1 MDSFTPLPPP
11 PSSQPTRDLRR
22 LWVGN
27 LDQRVTEFALLN
39 ILKPFG
45 SVTQFD
51 LLVHKAGPMKGLP
64 RGYAFV
70 TFETDE
76 QAELAVRKLDGQR
89 LLERRLAVSY
99 AHEAPTPQQG
109 SGVGGIRPN
118 MVVSGNIAGAI
129 ASSSVSGNLVSKTK
143 SNSGDVN
150 SQIRAIEAKLKA
162 LKERSDSD
170 LTRTLAATAIGPN
183 NGHSLN
189 IAQQINMA
197 AGREGRPGSSM
208 IRNGGFAARHAHRKD
223 FSRSSRPYQRRGRE
237 GWR

>member
-1 MDSFTPLPPP
+1 MYKIIHVVFNLSTQFLFDFFVVVKDSFTPLPPP

-76 QAELAVRKLDGQR
+76 QAELVCTNN
-89 LLERRLAVSY
+89 
-99 AHEAPTPQQG
+99 HF
-109 SGVGGIRPN
+109 I
-118 MVVSGNIAGAI
+118 
-129 ASSSVSGNLVSKTK
+129 
-143 SNSGDVN
+143 
-150 SQIRAIEAKLKA
+150 
-162 LKERSDSD
+162 
-170 LTRTLAATAIGPN
+170 IGPFSQGTAASQHLCRIIVSN
-183 NGHSLN
+183 HSTVLRL
-189 IAQQINMA
+189 
-197 AGREGRPGSSM
+197 GK
-208 IRNGGFAARHAHRKD
+208 F
-223 FSRSSRPYQRRGRE
+223 FSRR
-237 GWR
+237 